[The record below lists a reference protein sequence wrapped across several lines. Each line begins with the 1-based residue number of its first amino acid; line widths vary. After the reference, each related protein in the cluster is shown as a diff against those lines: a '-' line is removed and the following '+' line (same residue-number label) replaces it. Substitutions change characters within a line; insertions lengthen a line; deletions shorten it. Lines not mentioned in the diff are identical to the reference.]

1 MLTTISRHELYAQT
15 FNKTTFID
23 SDTMDAVGF
32 IGSIHYFEDSDTYVC
47 GFMYIGLS
55 LGYQSI
61 GVTNISREG
70 NPTNHYRLNASSDK
84 PGVTFQNF
92 ITSNYTYL
100 VSHYWDTTILT
111 LTRTRHNLQNTKT
124 VFINYTSLGTRFY
137 VSFIEVINPN
147 KILIG
152 GMLDLSLT
160 YANQQKAMVLV
171 VDSLGNITN
180 TIAHNKPG
188 LADNFLDIHI
198 DSTKNEIWISGNTF
212 DFYEQDQFTYGSPF
226 VLKYDTNWNKLN
238 EYYYYDTLQTQAT
251 YKMAFTDSSFFLASA
266 YGTASHP
273 QISDHQKPELL
284 ESDFLGNEIWSYKD
298 TSGFELPSNFL
309 VDVEIGQNGSI
320 YALGYSFTRPDSNDF
335 ILPPNVP
342 SWDYTR
348 QAVLYK
354 WDKNKKL
361 QWIRH
366 IKHPNARSLDSAC
379 WPSDLILLPNDTV
392 VFCGSYYPGM
402 LDSIYGTMGWIV
414 KTDSNGCFDDKPC
427 IDWLTVGLQDLFQPT
442 IEPFDVFPNPS
453 NSETIYTKHNFSINN
468 KVSIFSID
476 GKLIFQTKFMNN
488 QLKIPTVPPDGSY
501 IIIVNDENQVFHSII
516 NFTR

>member
-1 MLTTISRHELYAQT
+1 MLTTISKHELYAQT
-15 FNKTTFID
+15 FNKITVID
-23 SDTMDAVGF
+23 SDTIDAVMF
-32 IGSIHYFEDSDTYVC
+32 KNIHFLENSNVYVC
-47 GFMYIGLS
+47 DFGYLS
-55 LGYQSI
+55 LGLGIQSD
-61 GVTNISREG
+61 G
-70 NPTNHYRLNASSDK
+70 
-84 PGVTFQNF
+84 
-92 ITSNYTYL
+92 L
-100 VSHYWDTTILT
+100 VSFSPDGSLHEMVRFEAIPNKMRIGYESFVTTDYIYIASDYWDTTVLT
-111 LTRTRHNLQNTKT
+111 LTKTLHNLQNNKT
-124 VFINYTSLGTRFY
+124 VFINYTSLGKRFH
-137 VSFIEVINPN
+137 VGFVKVINPN

-160 YANQQKAMVLV
+160 YANQQKAMLLI

-180 TIAHNKPG
+180 TIAHNKPD

-198 DSTKNEIWISGNTF
+198 DRTKNEIWISGNTF
-212 DFYEQDQFTYGSPF
+212 DFFEHDQFTYGSPF

-238 EYYYYDTLQTQAT
+238 EYYYYDTLQTQAS
-251 YKMAFTDSSFFLASA
+251 YKMAFTDTSFFLASA
-266 YGTASHP
+266 YGTSSHP

-284 ESDFLGNEIWSYKD
+284 ESDFSGNEIWSYKD

-309 VDVEIGQNGSI
+309 VDVKIGQNGSI

-335 ILPPNVP
+335 ILPPSVP

-379 WPSDLILLPNDTV
+379 WPVDLALLPNDSI
-392 VFCGSYYPGM
+392 VFCGTYYPGM
-402 LDSIYGTMGWIV
+402 LDSIYSQMGWIV